1 MSEQDDRLDQQVLSR
16 LWELESAGEA
26 DQRAELAG
34 GQYLSLFLDT
44 DDGQSYVFR
53 HGSAEANEDI
63 EVGRESEVFAFPTAG
78 NAHAAYEQMVNEA
91 SAEGS
96 LVDPES
102 DEELGDPA
110 MEGPMTN
117 EVGEE
122 NERDW

>member
-26 DQRAELAG
+26 DQRAQLAG

-53 HGSAEANEDI
+53 HGSGEANEDI
-63 EVGRESEVFAFPTAG
+63 EVGRESEVFAFRSG
-78 NAHAAYEQMVNEA
+78 RNAQAAYDEMVNGA
-91 SAEGS
+91 SADGS

-102 DEELGDPA
+102 DEEVGDPET
-110 MEGPMTN
+110 EGPVTS